1 MIGAHW
7 LNACKPGLHPAA
19 QGSSLF
25 FSHLR
30 SASRPGVAPAG
41 DSLFFAS
48 PKKSKQKKGDP
59 QSGSPSGQ
67 PAVLEASGVWLNSLR
82 SNNASPDPL
91 PSALL
96 GPARTGW
103 RQSPNIR
110 YRNSKAIQ
118 YTNEHRNSKL
128 QEKHFH
134 KYAPWRVL
142 VGPGNLAVRFAG
154 CSEPPPPRRNEEAS
168 SASADG
174 SGLALSER
182 SEFSQTPAALS
193 NAAYRRSRAT
203 NPARLSFA
211 YFSLAKQ
218 RKVSR
223 LPGRHPA
230 CLRQTDVC
238 KKAMTASV
246 CMTAMTSAQPG
257 ATPACPHSTNA
268 PQSFPTAPHRRRRC
282 RLPPPSPPR
291 RHRSKPQVN
300 NRCREQRE

>member
-1 MIGAHW
+1 MNSFAFSAE
-7 LNACKPGLHPAA
+7 AC
-19 QGSSLF
+19 
-25 FSHLR
+25 R
-30 SASRPGVAPAG
+30 SARRAVPPPGMRMYFSFHFLCAAGKPGVAPAG
-41 DSLFFAS
+41 VAGRVVRPTAQGLCFSICFVAQASRVSARRPTHLFFAS

-91 PSALL
+91 ASALL
-96 GPARTGW
+96 GPARTGGGPGPDF
-103 RQSPNIR
+103 QP
-110 YRNSKAIQ
+110 
-118 YTNEHRNSKL
+118 
-128 QEKHFH
+128 H

-142 VGPGNLAVRFAG
+142 VGLGDSDVGLDVRFPG
-154 CSEPPPPRRNEEAS
+154 CSDFRTPRRNEEAS
-168 SASADG
+168 SARADG

-218 RKVSR
+218 RTSESAAGPRPGLVAHSTKGRNRKGRALSGAHPDVHR

-230 CLRQTDVC
+230 CPRN
-238 KKAMTASV
+238 KKAKNKTRA
-246 CMTAMTSAQPG
+246 
-257 ATPACPHSTNA
+257 ACARPHPS
-268 PQSFPTAPHRRRRC
+268 RRE
-282 RLPPPSPPR
+282 SQ
-291 RHRSKPQVN
+291 K
-300 NRCREQRE
+300 